1 MNLTHIWI
9 YACSIC
15 MRGFPSLQL
24 DISWILYNWIS
35 DAWTNSHCKC
45 YIWDEFTFI
54 DQQEI
59 LERILV
65 KHKLELHLFKCK
77 LQLLFPEIWTC
88 LFSFELLNRLNN
100 ISHSLVVFPL
110 FYADLILGAIIYV
123 KRVDWTLAILFWTL
137 LASSL

>member
-24 DISWILYNWIS
+24 DISWILYSWIS

-45 YIWDEFTFI
+45 YIWNEFTFI

-65 KHKLELHLFKCK
+65 KHKLELYLFKCK
-77 LQLLFPEIWTC
+77 LQLLFPEIWTG
-88 LFSFELLNRLNN
+88 LFSFELLNRSNN
-100 ISHSLVVFPL
+100 ISHSLVVFAL

-123 KRVDWTLAILFWTL
+123 KRVDWILAILFWTL